1 MKGAERIYVYPEF
14 THSCTEKGKGD
25 VGYVREDLAIER
37 LARIMI
43 TFDLATGHAD
53 TMDEILDSLE
63 SELRDVLGYYREALR
78 NANQEPANDEPV
90 AWVNKEELDNPI
102 SAFVRTKHSCG
113 PCNTPLYL
121 HPQEPKKPMTEED
134 RKQGYKD
141 SCPLSGASA
150 HLSFYYGIRFAE
162 KHHGIGEEK

>member
-1 MKGAERIYVYPEF
+1 MNEA
-14 THSCTEKGKGD
+14 HM
-25 VGYVREDLAIER
+25 L
-37 LARIMI
+37 
-43 TFDLATGHAD
+43 
-53 TMDEILDSLE
+53 
-63 SELRDVLGYYREALR
+63 LRRALEALDWMEYEQLAKDIR
-78 NANQEPANDEPV
+78 TYLHPQETAKDEPV

-121 HPQEPKKPMTEED
+121 HPQEPKKPMTEEE

-162 KHHGIGEEK
+162 KHHGIGEKE